1 MRSPLIIEKL
11 RGLRPERF
19 HLPTANRVMIWAPF
33 VGVAAGIGAIIF
45 QVLKTLITDFF
56 MVRMMGYNQG
66 GPQYEPDVSW
76 LGLGHGTL
84 EFIPWLL
91 LLIPPAGG
99 LIVGLITYY
108 LAPEAAGAGADVA
121 IDSYHSKRGFV
132 RGRLAPVKALAT
144 SVTLGTGGSGGAEG
158 PIAVI
163 GASVGS
169 FLAQRLRLTD
179 TERRILLAAGL
190 GAGIGA
196 FFRAPL
202 AGAIFAA
209 EVLYREPDFEAE
221 VLIPAFFSTVTAY
234 CVYCLAFGFGPLF
247 HVNAMVFENPSLLIP
262 LTLLA
267 VAMSGSSLLFITLQ
281 HRMAELFAALK
292 MHPVLK
298 PALGGLLTGAVALGL
313 YFLFLKTRT
322 AGEAHDSLAV
332 LSLGYGFLQDV
343 LSEPLNLS
351 LVLLLAVGI
360 GKVFTSTLTIASGGS
375 AGMFGPS
382 MVIGGSLGT
391 AVGLVCHQLAPELAP
406 AHLLPAFAILG
417 MASFFSAAANV
428 PVSTLIMV
436 SELTGSY
443 HMLLPAMWVCG
454 LSYIISQ
461 RWTLYRVQV
470 PNRRESPAHR
480 GDFVIDVLEGMTV
493 RDTLSK
499 VNREFITV
507 EVDMPLREMDR
518 LITKTNQ
525 ICFPVVDDE
534 SRYYGVFGLN
544 DIRQHLYDAD
554 LALLA
559 VAQDLAYSIKPLTL
573 QMDLSSAMGQFAEG
587 QFEELPV
594 VDENQ
599 PEAVIGLLRRQ
610 DLIAAYSSQLL
621 AMRSDAPAIDH

>member
-1 MRSPLIIEKL
+1 MRSPRIIEKL
-11 RGLRPERF
+11 RGLRPESL
-19 HLPTANRVMIWAPF
+19 HLPSANRVIIWAPI
-33 VGVAAGIGAIIF
+33 VGAVAGLGAIAF
-45 QVLKTLITDFF
+45 QFLKTIISELLL
-56 MVRMMGYNQG
+56 VGLVGYDQG
-66 GPQYEPDVSW
+66 GPRYEPDIRHHLPVPE
-76 LGLGHGTL
+76 LGEVDLV
-84 EFIPWLL
+84 PWLL
-91 LLIPPAGG
+91 LLIPPLGG
-99 LIVGLITYY
+99 LVVGLMTHYF
-108 LAPEAAGAGADVA
+108 APESGGTGTDVA
-121 IDSYHSKRGFV
+121 IDGYHSKRGII
-132 RGRLAPVKALAT
+132 RGRMAPVKMVAT

-163 GASVGS
+163 GAGFGS
-169 FLAQRLRLTD
+169 YLAQRLRLTD
-179 TERRILLAAGL
+179 TERRVLLAAGL

-221 VLIPAFFSTVTAY
+221 VLIPAFFSTVVAY

-247 HVNAMVFENPSLLIP
+247 HVESMIFEDPLLLVP
-262 LTLLA
+262 LTMLA
-267 VAMSGSSLLFITLQ
+267 VTMSGSSLLMVTGYQ
-281 HRMAELFAALK
+281 RVHALFDALK
-292 MHPVLK
+292 IPSATK
-298 PALGGLLTGAVALGL
+298 PMVGGFLTGAVALGI
-313 YFLFLKTRT
+313 YYAFLN
-322 AGEAHDSLAV
+322 AGDEKQAHDSLAV

-343 LSEPLNLS
+343 LAEPTKLAIL
-351 LVLLLAVGI
+351 LLLAVGF
-360 GKVFTSTLTIASGGS
+360 GKVLTTSFTIGSGGS

-382 MVIGGSLGT
+382 MVIGGSLGM
-391 AVGLVCHQLAPELAP
+391 AVGLICNRLAPGLAP
-406 AHLLPAFAILG
+406 IELLPAFAILG
-417 MASFFSAAANV
+417 MAGFFSAAANV

-461 RWTLYRVQV
+461 RWTLYTVQV
-470 PNRRESPAHR
+470 PSRRDSPAHR

-507 EVDMPLREMDR
+507 PVDMPLREMDR

-559 VAQDLAYSIKPLTL
+559 VAQDLAYVTKPLTL
-573 QMDLSSAMGQFAEG
+573 QMDLSSAMGQFAQG

-594 VDENQ
+594 VDEDQ

-621 AMRSDAPAIDH
+621 AMRSDASPE